1 MHEYSEKKNKTV
13 TSIRSASFPGV
24 NIILIKNNAMVSQKL
39 YYLLLKDIM
48 HRTLYE
54 RIMVKHNISH
64 LLEKGNLFKANYRS
78 K

>member
-13 TSIRSASFPGV
+13 TRSASFPGV
-24 NIILIKNNAMVSQKL
+24 NIIIIKNNAMVSQRL

-54 RIMVKHNISH
+54 RIMVKHNNILH